1 MANTLQI
8 KRSTTAGNVP
18 QLAAGELGAN
28 LPDNTLYVGQD
39 DYTKL
44 LIHGGGADGTQA
56 FTDASP
62 SGHTISYFG
71 NTQWDDTKSKFAST
85 SIKFDGTGDYL
96 TVADSSDDVNDFGTG
111 DYHY

>member
-39 DYTKL
+39 ANTKL
-44 LIHGGGADGTQA
+44 LIHSDTTDGSTT

-62 SGHTISYFG
+62 SGHTVTAT
-71 NTQWDDTKSKFAST
+71 NALHK
-85 SIKFDGTGDYL
+85 
-96 TVADSSDDVNDFGTG
+96 
-111 DYHY
+111 